1 MGHPH
6 STFPAVSHFSFTVS
20 GQALR
25 KLCSH
30 LGLKGTQEQLPHPD
44 VRVQSDACG
53 HVPGI
58 PAAYCPTDPG
68 QASSAPASPSVKWER
83 PHAFLVGLLE
93 GVIKKIRV
101 KLPLAYS
108 RCSISVGMTVML
120 QRG

>member
-68 QASSAPASPSVKWER
+68 QASSAPASPSVKWE
-83 PHAFLVGLLE
+83 
-93 GVIKKIRV
+93 
-101 KLPLAYS
+101 
-108 RCSISVGMTVML
+108 
-120 QRG
+120 